1 VFCTTCFLHISQNYK
16 ITGCMSYNHMTFTYC
31 NLIGYFMY
39 IAFVNL
45 YRNWEVGGHVYKI
58 NLLFRGHQMGHYV
71 QSYTKIKIW
80 QYSQL
85 KNQHISSCFSF
96 QYFLVIFTSENQY
109 ICTCYGIWLMVFSA
123 TFNNIKLSYI
133 VTGSRHGRDRMVVGF
148 TTTSAISAYHH

>member
-1 VFCTTCFLHISQNYK
+1 MVH
-16 ITGCMSYNHMTFTYC
+16 
-31 NLIGYFMY
+31 FMY

-85 KNQHISSCFSF
+85 KNRHISSCFSF

-109 ICTCYGIWLMVFSA
+109 IYVHVTVYGWWCLVPLSTIFQLYRGGQFYWWRNPEKTTDLSQV
-123 TFNNIKLSYI
+123 TDKLYHINVVSN
-133 VTGSRHGRDRMVVGF
+133 TPRHEQGSN
-148 TTTSAISAYHH
+148 S